1 MGLYKRV
8 EKMSAVLTASNSIV
22 KPRVLKK
29 MITVFNLAIAYH
41 NIDEIEIQDNIR
53 DLLKEELILSF
64 NKHLYTYFKY
74 GHKKIDS
81 LENIKNINDA
91 LEFAECSF
99 VKA

>member
-1 MGLYKRV
+1 
-8 EKMSAVLTASNSIV
+8 MSAVLTSSNSIV

-29 MITVFNLAIAYH
+29 MVTVFNLAIAYH
-41 NIDEIEIQDNIR
+41 NIDEIKIQDNIR
-53 DLLKEELILSF
+53 DSLKEELILSF
-64 NKHLYTYFKY
+64 NKHLHTYFKY